1 MGSGSKKLTRHSE
14 KNLAPL
20 FQKKRA
26 TIRRLL
32 VRVSVFTL
40 SLVSFSYVPAIRRSS
55 SGSTDTHS
63 LHAYVSPFIVAIP
76 SREKWEGL
84 AWDVLPLYREE
95 YIRGSV

>member
-1 MGSGSKKLTRHSE
+1 MTCHSE

-63 LHAYVSPFIVAIP
+63 LHVHVS
-76 SREKWEGL
+76 SSSHQSHRERNGR
-84 AWDVLPLYREE
+84 A
-95 YIRGSV
+95 

>member
-63 LHAYVSPFIVAIP
+63 LHVHVS
-76 SREKWEGL
+76 SSSHQSHRE
-84 AWDVLPLYREE
+84 REMGGFSMGC
-95 YIRGSV
+95 ITFV

>member
-1 MGSGSKKLTRHSE
+1 MTRHSE

-26 TIRRLL
+26 TIGAIL

-55 SGSTDTHS
+55 SGNTDTHS

-76 SREKWEGL
+76 LREKWEGL
-84 AWDVLPLYREE
+84 PRDILLLYREE